1 MKALRSFDR
10 CNAARA
16 WHRRAGQ
23 GAGLAL
29 WAAQVLAAPVASP
42 GLSTPLTTVAGDPV
56 QGLRIAQGREAQC
69 VLCHALPGSTV
80 RQGNIGP
87 DLQGVAQ
94 RSTPAM
100 LRLRLVDSRQINPDS
115 LMPAYHSTAGLQ
127 QVGQTWVGR
136 PVLAAQDIEDVLAYL
151 LTLN

>member
-1 MKALRSFDR
+1 MKALKSSDR
-10 CNAARA
+10 TSAAKA
-16 WHRRAGQ
+16 WCRHAGQ
-23 GAGLAL
+23 GAGLVL

-42 GLSTPLTTVAGDPV
+42 GLPTPLTSVAADPV

-127 QVGQTWVGR
+127 QVGQTWAGR
-136 PVLAAQDIEDVLAYL
+136 PVLTAQDIEDVLAYL

>member
-1 MKALRSFDR
+1 M
-10 CNAARA
+10 
-16 WHRRAGQ
+16 
-23 GAGLAL
+23 
-29 WAAQVLAAPVASP
+29 P
-42 GLSTPLTTVAGDPV
+42 TPLTSVAGDPV

-69 VLCHALPGSTV
+69 ALCHALPGSTV

-87 DLQGVAQ
+87 GLEGIAK
-94 RSTPAM
+94 RSTSAV

-115 LMPAYHSTAGLQ
+115 SMPAYHSTAGLQ
-127 QVGQTWVGR
+127 QVGKVWAGQ